1 MLMLFEAKRI
11 NKVSKPFYSLQKTE
25 QVRTDVFRVYIERSQ
40 VQLICKK
47 PLIYLYIKITLSNAR
62 VRSLLEVCLERFCST
77 DNSVRI

>member
-47 PLIYLYIKITLSNAR
+47 PLIYLYIKMQ
-62 VRSLLEVCLERFCST
+62 
-77 DNSVRI
+77 